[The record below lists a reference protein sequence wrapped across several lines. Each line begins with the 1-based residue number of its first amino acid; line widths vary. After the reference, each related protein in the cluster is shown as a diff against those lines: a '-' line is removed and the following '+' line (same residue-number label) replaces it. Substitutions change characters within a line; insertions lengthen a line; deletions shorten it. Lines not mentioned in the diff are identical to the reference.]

1 VHESREAYHKQLNL
15 SYNAIRTHNHPYRR
29 AIPHPNEKELIMNLY
44 ELLEKLITNAN
55 ITQSWPDS
63 KCFETTENLVF
74 LIEGLYQDEKDEL
87 IQIIISQQT
96 RKN

>member
-1 VHESREAYHKQLNL
+1 
-15 SYNAIRTHNHPYRR
+15 
-29 AIPHPNEKELIMNLY
+29 MNLH

-55 ITQSWPDS
+55 TTQSWSDS
-63 KCFETTENLVF
+63 KCFEFTENLAF
-74 LIEGLYQDEKDEL
+74 LIDGLHQDEKDEL